1 MSEILYAYAKNNNGE
16 FVNIKDANRE
26 NFYYLES
33 ESNDKAEMIVVQGEQ
48 LQWHYRSKV
57 KNIAIRMTAEHINL
71 QAEISKNL
79 SFYCQDLAITINGK
93 KSKIEHRL
101 SNNRIVDVAY
111 FDEND
116 DFLCGIEVVHTNDIS
131 DEKYKDLY
139 ESNYLIFKVYTDD
152 PKRFI
157 FINNSKIDRESLSEA
172 EKRTIYSNDVRISK
186 IENAFREYKQQWQK
200 QMESDN
206 KYYSG
211 KYRTIKN
218 EHELFKQQYK
228 PDEDEYYKITT
239 EYQRLIETENVIRTK
254 LHNITSRIYK
264 QGNYFD
270 REKFIK
276 SELRKIEGEEGELI
290 RDIEE
295 ITKHINAFLTFS

>member
-79 SFYCQDLAITINGK
+79 SFYCQDLGSTINGK
-93 KSKIEHRL
+93 KSKIEYRL
-101 SNNRIVDVAY
+101 SNNRIVDVAF
-111 FDEND
+111 FDDND
-116 DFLCGIEVVHTNDIS
+116 DFLCGIEVVHSNDIS

-139 ESNYLIFKVYTDD
+139 ESNYLIFKVYTDA

-276 SELRKIEGEEGELI
+276 SELRKIKDEEGELI

-295 ITKHINAFLTFS
+295 ITKQINAFLTFS

>member
-1 MSEILYAYAKNNNGE
+1 
-16 FVNIKDANRE
+16 
-26 NFYYLES
+26 
-33 ESNDKAEMIVVQGEQ
+33 MIVVQGEQ
-48 LQWHYRSKV
+48 LQWHFRSKV

-79 SFYCQDLAITINGK
+79 SFYCQDLGSTINGK
-93 KSKIEHRL
+93 KSIIEYRL
-101 SNNRIVDVAY
+101 SNNRIVDVAF
-111 FDEND
+111 FDDND
-116 DFLCGIEVVHTNDIS
+116 DFLCGIEVVHSNDIS

-139 ESNYLIFKVYTDD
+139 ESNYLIFKVYTDA

-206 KYYSG
+206 KYYSE
-211 KYRTIKN
+211 KCRTIKN
-218 EHELFKQQYK
+218 EYELFKQQYK
-228 PDEDEYYKITT
+228 TDEDEYYKITT

-254 LHNITSRIYK
+254 LHNLTSRIYK

-276 SELRKIEGEEGELI
+276 SELRKIKDEKGELI

-295 ITKHINAFLTFS
+295 ITKQINAFLTFT

>member
-1 MSEILYAYAKNNNGE
+1 MSEILYAYAKNKNGE

-131 DEKYKDLY
+131 DEKFKDLY
-139 ESNYLIFKVYTDD
+139 ESDYLIFKVYTDA

-172 EKRTIYSNDVRISK
+172 EKRAIY
-186 IENAFREYKQQWQK
+186 EFEEYKQQWKK
-200 QMESDN
+200 QMDENNKSLSKNCKSIKSDYNTLRSLDEN
-206 KYYSG
+206 KNARIRNEYKKLIAKENYIRNEVYNLSSG
-211 KYRTIKN
+211 
-218 EHELFKQQYK
+218 
-228 PDEDEYYKITT
+228 
-239 EYQRLIETENVIRTK
+239 
-254 LHNITSRIYK
+254 IYK

-276 SELRKIEGEEGELI
+276 SELRKIEGEESELI

-295 ITKHINAFLTFS
+295 ITKQINKFYITP

>member
-1 MSEILYAYAKNNNGE
+1 MSEILYAYAKNKNGE

-79 SFYCQDLAITINGK
+79 SFYCQDLGITINGK

-131 DEKYKDLY
+131 DEKYIDLY
-139 ESNYLIFKVYTDD
+139 ESNYLIFKVYTDA

-172 EKRTIYSNDVRISK
+172 EKTAIY
-186 IENAFREYKQQWQK
+186 EFAEYKQQWKK
-200 QMESDN
+200 QMDENNKSLSKNCRSIKSDYNTLRSLDEN
-206 KYYSG
+206 KNARIRNEYKKLIAKENDIRNEVYNLSSG
-211 KYRTIKN
+211 
-218 EHELFKQQYK
+218 
-228 PDEDEYYKITT
+228 
-239 EYQRLIETENVIRTK
+239 
-254 LHNITSRIYK
+254 IYK

-276 SELRKIEGEEGELI
+276 SELRKTEGEESELI

-295 ITKHINAFLTFS
+295 ITKQINQFYITP

>member
-79 SFYCQDLAITINGK
+79 SFYCQDLGSTINGK
-93 KSKIEHRL
+93 KSKIEYRL
-101 SNNRIVDVAY
+101 SNNRIVDVAF
-111 FDEND
+111 FDDNN
-116 DFLCGIEVVHTNDIS
+116 DFLCGIEVVHSNDINN
-131 DEKYKDLY
+131 EKYKDLY
-139 ESNYLIFKVYTDD
+139 ESNYLIFKVYTDA

-172 EKRTIYSNDVRISK
+172 KKRAIY
-186 IENAFREYKQQWQK
+186 EFAEYKQQWKK
-200 QMESDN
+200 QMDENNKSLSKNCKSIKSDYNTLRSLDEN
-206 KYYSG
+206 KNA
-211 KYRTIKN
+211 RIRN
-218 EHELFKQQYK
+218 EYK
-228 PDEDEYYKITT
+228 K
-239 EYQRLIETENVIRTK
+239 LIAEENDIRK
-254 LHNITSRIYK
+254 EVYNLSSRIYK
-264 QGNYFD
+264 QGNYFN
-270 REKFIK
+270 REQFIK
-276 SELRKIEGEEGELI
+276 SELQKTEGEEGELI
-290 RDIEE
+290 RDIEQ
-295 ITKHINAFLTFS
+295 ITKQINAFLTFT

>member
-33 ESNDKAEMIVVQGEQ
+33 ESNEKAEMIVVQGEQ

-79 SFYCQDLAITINGK
+79 SFYCQDLGSTINGK
-93 KSKIEHRL
+93 KSIIEYRL
-101 SNNRIVDVAY
+101 SNNRIVDVAF
-111 FDEND
+111 FDDND
-116 DFLCGIEVVHTNDIS
+116 DFLCGIEVVHSNDIS

-139 ESNYLIFKVYTDD
+139 ESNYLIFKVYTDA

-254 LHNITSRIYK
+254 LYNLTSRIYK

-276 SELRKIEGEEGELI
+276 SELRKIKDEEGELI

-295 ITKHINAFLTFS
+295 ITKQINAFLTFS